1 MSDASPLSLTDRAR
15 GALWGLALGD
25 ALGMPS
31 QTLAREQ
38 IAQHYGPITDFIA
51 PFEDHP
57 FSHGLKA
64 AQVTDDTEQALL
76 LAKRLIAEPD
86 GFDPVGW
93 ANDLLAWEADIR
105 RRGLRDLLGPS
116 TKAALDAI
124 LAGVDP
130 DEASKGGTTNGAAM
144 RVAPIGIATAADD
157 ITAFVDRVELSSRV
171 THNTGEAIA
180 GASAVAA
187 MISALLEGAG
197 MVPAFDVALRATAE
211 GQKRGHP
218 AGAPDMTAR
227 IEAAVTLAKT
237 GPDIDVFADAVG
249 TSVASHHAVPSAFGL
264 LFMGAGDV
272 WATAVM
278 AANIGD
284 DTDTIGAMA
293 GAMAGGASG
302 ATALPQD
309 KVTTLRAANGLEIDG
324 IVEGLLALR
333 CKGIPA

>member
-1 MSDASPLSLTDRAR
+1 MPDPSPLSLTDRAL
-15 GALWGLALGD
+15 GAFWGLALGD

-31 QTLAREQ
+31 QTLTCAEIR
-38 IAQHYGPITDFIA
+38 AHYGQITDFIA

-76 LAKRLIAEPD
+76 LAMRLIAEPG
-86 GFDPVGW
+86 GFDAVGW
-93 ANDLLAWEADIR
+93 AKDLLAWEADIR
-105 RRGLRDLLGPS
+105 CRGLRDLLGPS

-157 ITAFVDRVELSSRV
+157 IKALVDQVELSSRV

-187 MISALLEGAG
+187 MISALLDGATIEA
-197 MVPAFDVALRATAE
+197 AFGIALQAASE
-211 GQKRGHP
+211 GQKRGHA
-218 AGAPDMTAR
+218 AGVSDMAAR
-227 IEAAVTLAKT
+227 IEAAVTFAKT
-237 GPDIDVFADAVG
+237 APGVEGFADAVG
-249 TSVASHHAVPSAFGL
+249 TSVASHHAVPAAFGL
-264 LFMGAGDV
+264 LFMSAGDA

-284 DTDTIGAMA
+284 DTDTIGAIAAAMA
-293 GAMAGGASG
+293 GAASG
-302 ATALPQD
+302 MAALPQG
-309 KVTTLRAANGLEIDG
+309 KLAALRAANDLEIAG
-324 IVEGLLALR
+324 IVDGLLNLR
-333 CKGIPA
+333 RKGISE

>member
-31 QTLAREQ
+31 QTLTRDQ
-38 IAQHYGPITDFIA
+38 IAQHYGQITDFTA
-51 PFEDHP
+51 PFDDHP

-76 LAKRLIAEPD
+76 LARRLIAEP
-86 GFDPVGW
+86 GRFDAVGW
-93 ANDLLAWEADIR
+93 AKDLLAWEADIR

-157 ITAFVDRVELSSRV
+157 IATLVDRVELSSRV

-187 MISALLEGAG
+187 MISTLLDGATIAS
-197 MVPAFDVALRATAE
+197 AFDTALHAATE
-211 GQKRGHP
+211 GQKRGHR
-218 AGAPDMTAR
+218 AGVPDMAAR
-227 IEAAVTLAKT
+227 IEAAVSLART
-237 GPDIDVFADAVG
+237 APGIDDFADRVG
-249 TSVASHHAVPSAFGL
+249 TSVASHHAVPAAFGL
-264 LFMGAGDV
+264 LVMGNGDV
-272 WATAVM
+272 WSTTVM

-284 DTDTIGAMA
+284 DTDTIGAIA
-293 GAMAGGASG
+293 GAMAGAASG
-302 ATALPQD
+302 VVALPQD
-309 KVTTLRAANGLEIDG
+309 KLTTLRAANDLEIDR
-324 IVEGLLALR
+324 IVDGLLNLR
-333 CKGIPA
+333 QMGVPT